1 MSKGMILEWIDANH
15 KPFDDLALAH
25 WNNPELAYKEY
36 EAVRLQMDF
45 LKERGFVVTQK
56 EGMPTAFMAEWGSG
70 GPVIGILGE
79 YDALGGLSQAVSAAK
94 EPIHEGAPG
103 HGCGHNLLGVYSML
117 AACAAKEAL
126 AAEGKNGTVRYYGC
140 PAEEQL
146 TGKAEMAKLGYF
158 NGTDVAITWHPWDVS
173 TVTDSTMTALFSAKF
188 RFIGRSAHA
197 GATPEAGRSALDAVE
212 LMNVGANYLREH
224 MVDQDRLHY
233 VITNG
238 GQAPNIVPA
247 EAEVWYF
254 GRSPSSEELRSLWK
268 RLNKVAQGAA
278 MMTETEVSV
287 QLLGGC
293 YNTLPNKV
301 LNRVLDAN
309 LRAFAGTIPFDES
322 ELAFAAELQQT
333 LPPAQVEAA
342 QARAVGLS
350 EPDWVLAST
359 PLPCY
364 DSGTFIM
371 GSSDVGDVANIIPTS
386 MLWGC
391 AWPLGVAAHTWQAV
405 ASTGSSIGLKGSVQ
419 AAKAMAGTV
428 YDLAND
434 ASLIDEAKK
443 EFASKRGSK
452 AYCPVE
458 ELLS

>member
-1 MSKGMILEWIDANH
+1 MSKVMILEWIDANH

-45 LKERGFVVTQK
+45 LRERGFVVTQK
-56 EGMPTAFMAEWGSG
+56 EGMPTAFMAEWGAG

-94 EPIHEGAPG
+94 EPLREGEPG

-117 AACAAKEAL
+117 AACAVKEAL
-126 AAEGKNGTVRYYGC
+126 AAEGKSGTVRYYGC

-158 NGTDVAITWHPWDVS
+158 DGTDVSITWHPWDVS

-188 RFIGRSAHA
+188 RFTGRSAHA

-254 GRSPSSEELRSLWK
+254 GRSPSSEELQSLWQ

-278 MMTETEVSV
+278 MMTETEVSS

-322 ELAFAAELQQT
+322 ELAFAVELQQT
-333 LPPAQVEAA
+333 LPPAQVAA
-342 QARAVGLS
+342 ALAGRGALRVGSGSRLESSALLRFRDIHHGIERRGRRGEHHAHIHAVGLR
-350 EPDWVLAST
+350 
-359 PLPCY
+359 
-364 DSGTFIM
+364 
-371 GSSDVGDVANIIPTS
+371 
-386 MLWGC
+386 
-391 AWPLGVAAHTWQAV
+391 
-405 ASTGSSIGLKGSVQ
+405 
-419 AAKAMAGTV
+419 MAGRRRRPHM
-428 YDLAND
+428 
-434 ASLIDEAKK
+434 AS
-443 EFASKRGSK
+443 RGQHGKFHRPQRFRSGSQGHGRNR
-452 AYCPVE
+452 VRSGE
-458 ELLS
+458 